1 MDQTLTER
9 EKSCN
14 KLATIN
20 PATKQA
26 NLLLRLLLR
35 AAGAEF
41 NEQKL
46 GRGDYENVGKREGGE
61 MK

>member
-20 PATKQA
+20 PAAKQA
-26 NLLLRLLLR
+26 SA
-35 AAGAEF
+35 AAGGRGGSAEF

-46 GRGDYENVGKREGGE
+46 GRKDYENVGKRGE

>member
-9 EKSCN
+9 EKSCD

-26 NLLLRLLLR
+26 SLPPS
-35 AAGAEF
+35 AAELF
-41 NEQKL
+41 NEQKI
-46 GRGDYENVGKREGGE
+46 GREDYENVGKRGE